1 MQRGE
6 VVVILGPS
14 GSGKSTLLRCVNLLE
29 TPTDGRI
36 FFEDTEITAKKTDI
50 NKVRAK
56 VGMVFQNF
64 NLFPH
69 LTAKKNVM
77 LAQQKVLHRAKEEAE
92 KVAVEQLTRVGLAD
106 RVDYKPSELSGGQQ
120 QRVPSPA
127 RLPWTRTLLEN
138 GFSERR
144 QPDYLYFQSS
154 HI

>member
-1 MQRGE
+1 MSEESTNAADVRVGEPVVRIEGLRKSFGDNVVLRGIDLEVQRGE

-69 LTAKKNVM
+69 MTALENCDAGAASGVEESAAECRE
-77 LAQQKVLHRAKEEAE
+77 LAQRM
-92 KVAVEQLTRVGLAD
+92 
-106 RVDYKPSELSGGQQ
+106 
-120 QRVPSPA
+120 
-127 RLPWTRTLLEN
+127 LEN
-138 GFSERR
+138 GR
-144 QPDYLYFQSS
+144 PW
-154 HI
+154 